1 MYREAA
7 PQRPQYCNR
16 LTGCWFCDTTSSQQS
31 NMSITI
37 TFKPKQIA
45 SRLVRVVSNDRARDV
60 LMRRYGLTDDGAIET
75 LESVG
80 QSYGI
85 TRERVRQIENHALG
99 AIQKSTEYSELAD
112 AFNELAA
119 TIDALGGVVPQDEL
133 VQMLAKAPKEQNHIL
148 FLLHVGDAF
157 NRRKDGSD
165 FTHHWYLDN
174 AQAKSVREAIAAL
187 YNNLDTQTVLPEDEI
202 IARYKEELAKAK
214 VAQDNADTLL
224 RWLSLSKKIARNP
237 LGEWGRASSPS
248 VRVKGMRDFAYLTL
262 KRHGSPMHFS
272 EVAKQVKE
280 LFGRDAHVATTHNEL
295 IKDPRFVLVGR
306 GLYALAEW
314 GYSKGV
320 VKDVIKDLLREHGPL
335 SRKEI
340 IERVKRERYV
350 KDNTIA
356 VNLQDT
362 NVFEHLEDGSYGLLE

>member
-1 MYREAA
+1 
-7 PQRPQYCNR
+7 
-16 LTGCWFCDTTSSQQS
+16 
-31 NMSITI
+31 MSTITI
-37 TFKPKQIA
+37 AFKPKQVA
-45 SRLVRVVSNDRARDV
+45 TRLVRVVSNDRARDV
-60 LMRRYGLTDDGAIET
+60 LMRRHGLTDTGAIET

-85 TRERVRQIENHALG
+85 TRERVRQIENHALQS
-99 AIQKSTEYSELAD
+99 IQKSKDYEELAD
-112 AFNELAA
+112 AFNELAE
-119 TIDALGGVVPQDEL
+119 TINAMGGVVPQDEL
-133 VQMLAKAPKEQNHIL
+133 LAALAPSSKEQNHVL
-148 FLLHVGDAF
+148 FLLHVGNDF
-157 NRRKDGSD
+157 DRKKDGGEY
-165 FTHHWYLDN
+165 THHWYLDAN
-174 AQAKSVREAIAAL
+174 HAKSVREAIATL
-187 YNNLDTQTVLPEDEI
+187 YSTLNDQAVMPEDEI
-202 IARYKEELAKAK
+202 IARYKEELAKAQI
-214 VAQDNADTLL
+214 AEDNAETLL

-237 LGEWGRASSPS
+237 LGEWGRATSPS

-272 EVAKQVKE
+272 EVAQQVKE

-320 VKDVIKDLLREHGPL
+320 VKDVIKDILREHGPL
-335 SRKEI
+335 SRKDI
-340 IERVKRERYV
+340 IDRVKRERYV

-362 NVFEHLEDGSYGLLE
+362 ATFEHLQDGTYGLLE

>member
-1 MYREAA
+1 M
-7 PQRPQYCNR
+7 
-16 LTGCWFCDTTSSQQS
+16 DT
-31 NMSITI
+31 IKI
-37 TFKPKQIA
+37 TFKPKQV
-45 SRLVRVVSNDRARDV
+45 STRLVKVIDNDRARDV
-60 LMRRYGLTDDGAIET
+60 LMRRYGLTDTGDIET

-85 TRERVRQIENHALG
+85 TRERVRQIENHALKS
-99 AIQKSTEYSELAD
+99 IQKSRDYQALAD
-112 AFNELAA
+112 AFAELAQ
-119 TIDALGGVVPQDEL
+119 TINQLGGIAPQDEL
-133 VQMLAKAPKEQNHIL
+133 LKYLSTKPAEQNDIL

-157 NRRKDGSD
+157 NKKKEGGD
-165 FTHHWYLDN
+165 FVHHWFLDN
-174 AQAKSVREAIAAL
+174 AQAKTIRDA
-187 YNNLDTQTVLPEDEI
+187 TQTLYGTLADTVVLPEEEI
-202 IARYKEELAKAK
+202 ISRYKSELRKAQI
-214 VAQDNADTLL
+214 AQDNAETPL

-272 EVAKQVKE
+272 EVAQQVEE
-280 LFGRDAHVATTHNEL
+280 LFGRKAHVATTHNEL

-320 VKDVIKDLLREHGPL
+320 VKDVIRDVLKEHGPL
-335 SRKEI
+335 TKKEI
-340 IERVKRERYV
+340 IDRVKRERYV

-362 NVFEHLEDGSYGLLE
+362 DTFAHQKDGRYILI